1 MATIRMVTITE
12 NGSSITFPTQEE
24 ADLYLKRKDED
35 PEFIQEMVDL
45 VRKQEAEGK

>member
-1 MATIRMVTITE
+1 MVTISE

-24 ADLYLKRKDED
+24 ADLYLNRKDED
-35 PEFIQEMVDL
+35 QEFVQEMVDW